1 MFQTL
6 LVIHVIL
13 TLAMIVIIL
22 LQRNASDGLG
32 GIGGGGGSGF
42 ISSRSQANLLTRT
55 TAILATFFIINS
67 LALSWLSQHDMRRAS
82 LVDKIAAEEAAEA
95 TTPQVPKPDS
105 ENGAKEVEKKK
116 PSTPSVPKPEAE

>member
-95 TTPQVPKPDS
+95 NTPQVPKPDS